1 MTAGTRVKEEE
12 RIQREEWEGKM
23 LSHEREQL
31 ISRLSDVESSQP
43 RSSPL
48 IQNENAEFLGKS

>member
-1 MTAGTRVKEEE
+1 MKEEE